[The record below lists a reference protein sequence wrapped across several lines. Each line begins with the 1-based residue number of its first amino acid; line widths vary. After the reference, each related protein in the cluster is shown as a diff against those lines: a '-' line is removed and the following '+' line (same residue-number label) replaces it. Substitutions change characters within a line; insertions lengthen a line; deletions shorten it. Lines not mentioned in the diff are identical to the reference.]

1 MRCVTEVGCLETARL
16 HVILPILFLQRRF
29 KADNQVN
36 QSKVQGGYL
45 IVFLAVISYPS
56 CVVCVFS
63 PASSQRWKTFYCA
76 LD

>member
-36 QSKVQGGYL
+36 RSKVQGGCL
-45 IVFLAVISYPS
+45 IVFLAVITLMC
-56 CVVCVFS
+56 CVCILPCQFS
-63 PASSQRWKTFYCA
+63 EMQNF
-76 LD
+76 